1 MDVPGDQF
9 SRTGAQQVSTAPVP
23 VQRAP
28 RRRRPSGEAP
38 PLPRKLQTSGV
49 RWLTAVIVVVAL
61 TALVF
66 GRGMR
71 GLAIAVTVADDAVVQ
86 WFAGLDVPG
95 LVGFWRLL
103 AAIGSWWVLNSL
115 LYGLILALLVLR
127 RWRHLIVF
135 LISANLLSVVLD
147 LVSMLGRRPRP
158 FGVEIHAAWGGWA
171 LPPHQVTFLAA
182 LLVSILYTMVPEG
195 RWRNV
200 GKAAAAVLVALL
212 AVGRVALGAE
222 TFTDAVVATVL
233 GVTIPL
239 LAFRLFTPNEVFP
252 VVYKRGRSAHLDV
265 GGARGEAIR
274 RALTEQL
281 GLVVESVKPFGL
293 AGSAG
298 STPLRITVAGEDG
311 GPPRILFGKLYA
323 RSHLRADRWYKL
335 GRELLY
341 GRLEDEKPFNTV
353 QRLVQQE
360 DYALRVCRDA
370 GLPSPQPYG
379 FVELTPD
386 WEYMLVTEFF
396 EGAVELGEAEVTEA
410 IIDDGLGVIR
420 KLWHAGLAH
429 RDVKPANL
437 LVRDGRML
445 LIDVAFVE
453 NRPSPWRQAVDLANM
468 MLCLALRSTPGIVYQ
483 RALRQFTVEEITEAF
498 AAARGLA
505 LPSQLRRMIR
515 SQGRDLHGEF
525 VKLLPSPPQPV
536 RIQRWSLRRVGLMAM
551 MAALLALV
559 VGWTLGSLLK
569 NDAATKTSI
578 GIARLDCDRYE
589 TLWLMAQSVP
599 SASQLPCIQEEL
611 PGWTVANVAV
621 NDGRSLITLN
631 HDRAGKPVVVL
642 QLTATCDTGGAVEAP
657 SQVAQGQRFES
668 PDQMGGG
675 YDATWYER
683 FEGGC
688 VTYQLHSQN
697 DPIGRFATEARVLL
711 SFTSR
716 QHLADELQ
724 RRSNG
729 RLQLDP
735 GTTP

>member
-9 SRTGAQQVSTAPVP
+9 SRTGAQQVSTAPAR

-38 PLPRKLQTSGV
+38 PLPRKLQHSGV
-49 RWLTAVIVVVAL
+49 RWLAAVVAVVAL
-61 TALVF
+61 TAVVF
-66 GRGMR
+66 GKGMR
-71 GLAIAVTVADDAVVQ
+71 GPAVAVTVADDAVVR

-95 LVGFWRLL
+95 LAGFWRVL
-103 AAIGSWWVLNSL
+103 AAIGSWWVLNTL
-115 LYGLILALLVLR
+115 LYTLVLALLLLR

-135 LISANLLSVVLD
+135 LIFSNLLVLVVQ
-147 LVSMLGRRPRP
+147 LVGMLARRPRP
-158 FGVEIHAAWGGWA
+158 FGVEIQAAWGGWA

-182 LLVSILYTMVPEG
+182 LLVSVLYTLVPEG

-212 AVGRVALGAE
+212 AVGRIALGAE
-222 TFTDAVVATVL
+222 TFTDAIVGAVL

-252 VVYKRGRSAHLDV
+252 VVYRRGRSAHLDV

-281 GLVVESVKPFGL
+281 GLVVQDVRPFGL

-311 GPPRILFGKLYA
+311 GPPRILFAKLYA

-360 DYALRVCRDA
+360 DYALRLCRDA
-370 GLPSPQPYG
+370 GLPSPAPYG

-396 EGAVELGEAEVTEA
+396 DGAVELGEAEVTEA
-410 IIDDGLGVIR
+410 IIDDGLGIIR
-420 KLWHAGLAH
+420 KLWDAGLAH

-437 LVRDGRML
+437 LVRDGRVL

-453 NRPSPWRQAVDLANM
+453 TRPSPWRQAVDLANM

-515 SQGRDLHGEF
+515 AQGRDLHAEF
-525 VKLLPSPPQPV
+525 VKLLPVRPQPI
-536 RIQRWSLRRVGLMAM
+536 RIQRWSLRRVGLMALV
-551 MAALLALV
+551 AALLAV
-559 VGWTLGSLLK
+559 VIGWTLGSLLN
-569 NDAATKTSI
+569 NDLAENTSL
-578 GIARLDCDRYE
+578 GIARFECDRFE
-589 TLWLMAQSVP
+589 TLWLLAQSVP
-599 SASQLPCIQEEL
+599 SASQLPCVPEEL
-611 PGWTVANVAV
+611 PGWSVGDIDV
-621 NDGRSLITLN
+621 NDGRTVITLD
-631 HDRAGKPVVVL
+631 HDRAGTTAVVL
-642 QLTATCDTGGAVEAP
+642 RLTATCDTGDAVEVP

-668 PDQMGGG
+668 PDQIGGG
-675 YDATWYER
+675 FDATWYER
-683 FEGGC
+683 FQGGC
-688 VTYQLHSQN
+688 VTYRLDSRQ
-697 DPIGRFATEARVLL
+697 DPVGRFATEARVLL

-716 QHLADELQ
+716 QHLRDELE
-724 RRSNG
+724 RRSGG
-729 RLQLDP
+729 RLHLDP
-735 GTTP
+735 GTNS